1 MPIRPQKAKRAQ
13 GQRSSKTKEGPRP
26 KKAQVKS
33 FQKVGLLQYNS
44 PTFWNDFRPKAKEGP
59 RPKKAQ
65 GQRRPKAKEG
75 QNGNNESCCLF
86 LPVFLNKICE
96 RHNNNTE
103 TCIYI
108 KSIFVQS

>member
-65 GQRRPKAKEG
+65 GQRRPKANAG
-75 QNGNNESCCLF
+75 PRPSGS
-86 LPVFLNKICE
+86 
-96 RHNNNTE
+96 
-103 TCIYI
+103 
-108 KSIFVQS
+108 